1 MSWKQGGSLHVFFS
15 RIHLLYNQIQI
26 GGSILQVWFLKSA
39 LAGRVSRS
47 SSAKEAALAAHLMCG
62 RGHISNEPH
71 VRSARL
77 R

>member
-26 GGSILQVWFLKSA
+26 SGSFLQWWFWKSA
-39 LAGRVSRS
+39 LTGRGSRS
-47 SSAKEAALAAHLMCG
+47 SPGQEAALAAHLLCG
-62 RGHISNEPH
+62 RGHNSIEPH